1 MMNDRVQF
9 SNINKSAKCKSNPTE
24 VREEEKY
31 LFNLELK
38 NYQRKKRYIIVNAL
52 LKIHLC

>member
-1 MMNDRVQF
+1 MNDRVQF

-24 VREEEKY
+24 VREKEKY

-38 NYQRKKRYIIVNAL
+38 NYQRNKRYIILNAL
-52 LKIHLC
+52 